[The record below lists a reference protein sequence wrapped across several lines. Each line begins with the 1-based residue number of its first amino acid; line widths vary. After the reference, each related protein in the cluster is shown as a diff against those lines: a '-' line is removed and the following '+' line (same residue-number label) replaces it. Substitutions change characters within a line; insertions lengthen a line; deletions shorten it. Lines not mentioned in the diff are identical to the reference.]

1 MEILL
6 NVATLLVGGGLF
18 AFVQFLINRHDSKH
32 DKSEAIVKAIS
43 EISEKVGKLE
53 ASIEK
58 RDALQSRTHILRFR
72 DELDNDIRHSG
83 EYFLQ
88 VLDDIETYDKYC
100 TAHPDFANGRTKASA
115 KIIRDEYERLSKEHK
130 LA

>member
-1 MEILL
+1 MNIMYEF
-6 NVATLLVGGGLF
+6 AALLVGGGLF
-18 AFVQFLINRHDSKH
+18 AFIQFLINRHDSRFDRSIEIIH
-32 DKSEAIVKAIS
+32 AIDKVSDRVE
-43 EISEKVGKLE
+43 KLE

-72 DELDNDIRHSG
+72 DELDNDIKHSG

>member
-1 MEILL
+1 MNILYEL
-6 NVATLLVGGGLF
+6 AALLVGGGLF
-18 AFVQFLINRHDSKH
+18 AFVQFLIQRHDSK
-32 DKSEAIVKAIS
+32 DGKTKEIIEAI
-43 EISEKVGKLE
+43 GKLSDRVGQLE
-53 ASIEK
+53 DSIER

-100 TAHPDFANGRTKASA
+100 GNHPDFANGRTKASA

>member
-1 MEILL
+1 MEYLL
-6 NVATLLVGGGLF
+6 NLAALLVGGGLF

-100 TAHPDFANGRTKASA
+100 NAHPDFANGRTKASA